1 MWRRPWATR
10 SPSPRVW
17 TSPRSASCPPCT
29 LPEADPAVHIELT
42 EMLRCPEPHGEA
54 FLVLSTGE
62 MRGRMVRS
70 GILGCPICRREFPI
84 VKGIVDFAGSVAAPQ
99 APLPAS
105 RSPHLVDSEALQA
118 LLDLSG
124 PGGYVVLVG
133 AAARHA
139 VGLAGLMGGIHF
151 IGINAPGDVEE
162 LPVLILLACE
172 TMIPLRRAMAR
183 AVVVGRERASPPG
196 LNEALRVLLPGRRL
210 VIEDADATAPAGL
223 KQLAVGQGLWV
234 GERG

>member
-1 MWRRPWATR
+1 M
-10 SPSPRVW
+10 
-17 TSPRSASCPPCT
+17 
-29 LPEADPAVHIELT
+29 HIELT

-162 LPVLILLACE
+162 LPALSLLVCQGV
-172 TMIPLRRAMAR
+172 IPLRQTIAR
-183 AVVVGRERASPPG
+183 GVVVGSDRLGSDWLA
-196 LNEALRVLLPGRRL
+196 EARRVVLPGRRV
-210 VIEDADATAPAGL
+210 VIEGEDVALPAGL
-223 KQLAVGQGLWV
+223 TRLAAGEGLFV
-234 GERG
+234 GERR